1 MIHFVKDKRKD
12 EIVYAV
18 QAANEDY
25 ACVLAADY
33 ASGRYLAPES
43 FEVVD
48 NISNI
53 KLKLEDSP
61 SNVHEVGDTESEM
74 VEL

>member
-1 MIHFVKDKRKD
+1 MIHFIKHKEKD

-33 ASGRYLAPES
+33 APGRYTAPES

-53 KLKLEDSP
+53 RLKLEGSP
-61 SNVHEVGDTESEM
+61 SNVHEIGDTESEM
-74 VEL
+74 VEP